1 MDIRQGKEFMMLMVD
16 AYPNFELTTGRVKLW
31 TDMLI
36 DIEYGVAVKRLKEHI
51 ATHKFA
57 PSIAEILN
65 PDATTSRDSTL
76 YDELGD
82 LIPGALDQT
91 PI

>member
-1 MDIRQGKEFMMLMVD
+1 MDIRQRKEFMMLMVD
-16 AYPNFELTTGRVKLW
+16 AYPTFELTTGRVKLW
-31 TDMLI
+31 TEMLT
-36 DIEYGVAVKRLKEHI
+36 DVEYSVAIKRLRNHI

-65 PDATTSRDSTL
+65 PDATGSRDSTL

-82 LIPGALDQT
+82 LIPGALDRT